1 MEADVAYQLASLTDV
16 KRNYKTP
23 RQVPKMSLK
32 ERSIKASCRL
42 TLLRR
47 ANPDASEI
55 NLIR

>member
-32 ERSIKASCRL
+32 ERSIKVACGL

-55 NLIR
+55 N